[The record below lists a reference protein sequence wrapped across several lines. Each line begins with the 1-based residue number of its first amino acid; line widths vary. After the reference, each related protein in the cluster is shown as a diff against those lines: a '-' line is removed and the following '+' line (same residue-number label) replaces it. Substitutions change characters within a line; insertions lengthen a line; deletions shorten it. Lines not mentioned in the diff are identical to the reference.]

1 MNEAVTGCLIIWD
14 IGAVVQK
21 TQKPVLPKGCPERV
35 DQSGFP
41 RKDQRQGEL
50 KTKRSQQELSSFLT

>member
-1 MNEAVTGCLIIWD
+1 MNEAVIGCLIIWD

-21 TQKPVLPKGCPERV
+21 TQTPVLPKGCPERV

-41 RKDQRQGEL
+41 RKEIDGG
-50 KTKRSQQELSSFLT
+50 SSS